1 MAFYSIGEVAERCG
15 INPVTLRA
23 WQRRY
28 GLLKPQ
34 RSEGGH
40 RQFDE
45 EDILRIEEIKRWIER
60 GVSVGK
66 VKALL
71 EDNLPAARD
80 ESAHLQEEMMSI
92 LRYMQPARIR
102 AKLMALSHQHPVD
115 TLIDSL
121 LVPVRQRLKLDQ
133 NTSLVISS
141 MLDGLLI
148 DCVALFLA
156 EARKKNGKETLLV
169 GWSNE
174 DRTRLWLE
182 AWRLSQRGW
191 HVNVL
196 AEPLESPR
204 PELFPGQHIRLDR
217 TCRHASA
224 GGAAQPLAGAGLQH
238 PFSRPK
244 LSAPIRGADQGLS
257 AWLQVNLAPG
267 FERFAA
273 ADIKKIGSTAAAE
286 LFNQIQPDLINGFY
300 MQV

>member
-1 MAFYSIGEVAERCG
+1 MRLLWRFTVSVKSPNVAESIRSHCA
-15 INPVTLRA
+15 R
-23 WQRRY
+23 QRRY

-45 EDILRIEEIKRWIER
+45 ENILRIEEIKRWIER

-102 AKLMALSHQHPVD
+102 AKLMALSHQHPID

-156 EARKKNGKETLLV
+156 EARKK
-169 GWSNE
+169 W
-174 DRTRLWLE
+174 
-182 AWRLSQRGW
+182 QRD
-191 HVNVL
+191 
-196 AEPLESPR
+196 A
-204 PELFPGQHIRLDR
+204 
-217 TCRHASA
+217 A
-224 GGAAQPLAGAGLQH
+224 GGLEQ
-238 PFSRPK
+238 
-244 LSAPIRGADQGLS
+244 
-257 AWLQVNLAPG
+257 
-267 FERFAA
+267 
-273 ADIKKIGSTAAAE
+273 
-286 LFNQIQPDLINGFY
+286 
-300 MQV
+300 

>member
-1 MAFYSIGEVAERCG
+1 
-15 INPVTLRA
+15 
-23 WQRRY
+23 
-28 GLLKPQ
+28 
-34 RSEGGH
+34 
-40 RQFDE
+40 
-45 EDILRIEEIKRWIER
+45 
-60 GVSVGK
+60 
-66 VKALL
+66 
-71 EDNLPAARD
+71 
-80 ESAHLQEEMMSI
+80 
-92 LRYMQPARIR
+92 
-102 AKLMALSHQHPVD
+102 MALSHQHPVD

-196 AEPLESPR
+196 ANRWSRRGLSY
-204 PELFPGQHIRLDR
+204 FPGSIFSSGPDVPPRL
-217 TCRHASA
+217 CRRNCSATGRSRASA
-224 GGAAQPLAGAGLQH
+224 SIFTA
-238 PFSRPK
+238 K

-257 AWLQVNLAPG
+257 AGLQVNLAPG

-273 ADIKKIGSTAAAE
+273 ADIKKSV
-286 LFNQIQPDLINGFY
+286 LPLQPSFLIRFSRI
-300 MQV
+300 

>member
-182 AWRLSQRGW
+182 HGVFPNAAGMSTFSPNRWSRRGLSY
-191 HVNVL
+191 
-196 AEPLESPR
+196 
-204 PELFPGQHIRLDR
+204 FPGSIFSSGPDVPSRL
-217 TCRHASA
+217 CRRSCSATGRSRASA
-224 GGAAQPLAGAGLQH
+224 SIFTAKIKRPDPWCGSGLECWVTGESG
-238 PFSRPK
+238 SR
-244 LSAPIRGADQGLS
+244 I
-257 AWLQVNLAPG
+257 
-267 FERFAA
+267 
-273 ADIKKIGSTAAAE
+273 
-286 LFNQIQPDLINGFY
+286 
-300 MQV
+300 

>member
-156 EARKKNGKETLLV
+156 EARKKMAKRRCWWAGAMRTGRV
-169 GWSNE
+169 CGWRHGVFPNAAGMSTFSPN
-174 DRTRLWLE
+174 RWSR
-182 AWRLSQRGW
+182 RGLSY
-191 HVNVL
+191 
-196 AEPLESPR
+196 
-204 PELFPGQHIRLDR
+204 FPGSIFLSDR

-238 PFSRPK
+238 PFSRP
-244 LSAPIRGADQGLS
+244 
-257 AWLQVNLAPG
+257 N
-267 FERFAA
+267 
-273 ADIKKIGSTAAAE
+273 
-286 LFNQIQPDLINGFY
+286 
-300 MQV
+300 

>member
-141 MLDGLLI
+141 LLDGLLI

-156 EARKKNGKETLLV
+156 EARKKMVKRHCWWAGAMKTGLV
-169 GWSNE
+169 CGWRHGVFRSAVGMSTFSLNRWVAAAQALPRAAYLCL
-174 DRTRLWLE
+174 DRTR
-182 AWRLSQRGW
+182 
-191 HVNVL
+191 
-196 AEPLESPR
+196 
-204 PELFPGQHIRLDR
+204 
-217 TCRHASA
+217 RHATA
-224 GGAAQPLAGAGLQH
+224 GGTAQPLAGAGLQH
-238 PFSRPK
+238 SFSRYAI
-244 LSAPIRGADQGLS
+244 APSGDRPGLLHLTTGES
-257 AWLQVNLAPG
+257 DS
-267 FERFAA
+267 R
-273 ADIKKIGSTAAAE
+273 I
-286 LFNQIQPDLINGFY
+286 
-300 MQV
+300 